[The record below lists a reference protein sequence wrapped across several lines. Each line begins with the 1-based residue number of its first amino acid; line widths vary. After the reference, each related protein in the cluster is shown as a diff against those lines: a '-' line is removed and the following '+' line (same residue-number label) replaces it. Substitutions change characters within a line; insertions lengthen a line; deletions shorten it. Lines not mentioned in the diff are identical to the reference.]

1 MSNDTDPTREP
12 TAAPTG
18 APTATPMPAESAP
31 AVTPPAVPRPRS
43 RARRAARAFAWT
55 VTGLLLVVLLLAA
68 GAWWYIGSNKSLAF
82 ALAQAAQRLPAGQT
96 LESRDVTG
104 SLRTGGHIG
113 WLKYQSESMAVE
125 VNDATIGWTLAPLF
139 QRKVQL
145 GEVHAKQVLIEKR
158 GAPGNEP
165 VKPLEQIVLP
175 VEVELPFR
183 IDEVRWAG
191 PPVLQAL
198 NLSGSYSYDRASEHA
213 LEIKGVDIA
222 DGHYSAHVK
231 LQGTAPMAIDAALD
245 GRVKAPLAEDH
256 DIDVLAAAT
265 VKGTLAGTG
274 ARLQVAAELKPAE
287 ENADA
292 PMEARLQAQIAPWLP
307 QPVIDAK
314 ADLRNVDASSL
325 WPGAPRTQL
334 TGTVELQ
341 PDADTGPAAWKA
353 SADVRNAV
361 PGPWNEEKLPL
372 EQVQARV
379 GFDGTSWTVP
389 EATVRAGGGR
399 IDAAGKWSPA
409 PSPWQAQ
416 ATVRGVRPGALY
428 SELSGAPVSGTLKA
442 EQKESTISFDAALR
456 AQGGAGSKA
465 LPGFALDRALAQGQ
479 WKDQVLDLRTLRIEA
494 QRASVDGKLQVRVA
508 DQAASG
514 KLSLVLPGGSAQVEG
529 RIAPS
534 TGGGDIKASIDDADT
549 VQRWVQSLP
558 GLSKVFASAGAK
570 GSAKLDASW
579 QGGWQTIQRR
589 LENANAP
596 AQRGITEPSLKAM
609 LGVPRLE
616 LTLPAEQP
624 GAAATTVQLNDLRA
638 DLAGSLAQAT
648 LTLKGEAATGT
659 QKFNIDTRASGGI
672 AGAGQWRAAL
682 ASLKLQAADSARP
695 GDPWVV
701 ELSREVTATIR
712 TAGGNAPRLD
722 IEASA
727 AAATLRGPVPGTVR
741 IDWQPLRFS
750 QSGAAP
756 NRVFR
761 VQSKGQLQGLPM
773 AWAGALGANTTL
785 GEYGVSG
792 DLMFDGDW
800 DIDAGDTL
808 RAKAR
813 IARQSGDIRVQA
825 GEAALVTRIT
835 SSGTGTASERTMNS
849 ASAGGEAPSTPAG
862 LRQAELRLD
871 AEGDAVRATL
881 AWDSERA
888 GKINADINT
897 RVQQRAGGWQWA
909 PDAPLGGTIK
919 AALPNLGVWS
929 MLAPPGWRVAG
940 TLDASATLSGNR
952 AVPRWNGTL
961 GADKLAL
968 RAPVE
973 GLDLRDGRLRA
984 TLSGDSVQITEFTLK
999 GGAGSNARIGGQSGN
1014 RSTAASEA
1022 RTDGGTLSATGNL
1035 AWGPASGTA
1044 SGIRMALQAQL
1055 RALRVLVRTDRQVT
1069 LSGDLQA
1076 RLDNGQFSVR
1086 GKLRTDRAV
1095 IILPDETAPSL
1106 GSDVVV
1112 RSAAKDRE
1120 AAEAAQREAASA
1132 DAQAAQAPKAQTTK
1146 PPDIV
1151 VNFDLGDDFAVQ
1163 GRGITTRLE
1172 GDLEI
1177 RSTRLN
1183 APPRIT
1189 GEVKTVKG
1197 QYRAYGQQLDVETG
1211 VARFN
1216 GPFDNPAL
1224 DILAIRPNL
1233 SQRAGVQITG
1243 SAQSPRVKLYSEP
1256 ALSDA
1261 ETLSWVILGRA
1272 SATSGGESA
1281 LLQQAALSLIGK
1293 IGGSGSGGSL
1303 ASRFGLD
1310 ELGFKGPG
1318 SGGDLR
1324 ESAVTLGKRLS
1335 KDFYLTYE
1343 RSIGGTFGTLF
1354 IFYDLTTR
1362 LTLRGQ
1368 AGQTSGVDLIYTVK
1382 YD

>member
-1 MSNDTDPTREP
+1 MQTDDQKP
-12 TAAPTG
+12 
-18 APTATPMPAESAP
+18 
-31 AVTPPAVPRPRS
+31 TPPLPPRRS
-43 RARRAARAFAWT
+43 RARRAVRALAWT
-55 VTGLLLVVLLLAA
+55 VAGLLLAVMLLAA
-68 GAWWYIGSNKSLAF
+68 GAWWWLGSNTSLAF

-96 LESRDVTG
+96 LESRDVSG

-113 WLKYQSESMAVE
+113 WLRYQSDSIAVE
-125 VNDATIGWTLAPLF
+125 VNDATIGWQFAPLL

-158 GAPGNEP
+158 GAPSDRPTE
-165 VKPLEQIVLP
+165 PLEQLALP
-175 VEVELPFR
+175 VEVDLPFR
-183 IDEVRWAG
+183 IDELRWAG

-198 NLSGSYSYDRASEHA
+198 NLSGSYSYKAAEHA
-213 LEIKGVDIA
+213 LEVKGVDIA
-222 DGHYSAHVK
+222 SGHYSARVK
-231 LQGTAPMAIDAALD
+231 LQGPAPMAIDAALD

-274 ARLQVAAELKPAE
+274 ARLQVAAELKPAK

-292 PMEARLQAQIAPWLP
+292 PMEASLHAQIAPWLP

-325 WPGAPRTQL
+325 WPGAPETRL

-353 SADVRNAV
+353 SADIRNAL
-361 PGPWNEEKLPL
+361 PGPWDKEKLPL
-372 EQVQARV
+372 EQLLARV
-379 GFDGTSWTVP
+379 GFDGTSWTIS

-416 ATVRGVRPGALY
+416 ATVRGVRPAALH
-428 SELSGAPVSGTLKA
+428 SELAGAPVSGQIKA
-442 EQKESTISFDAALR
+442 EQKDSTIAFDASLR
-456 AQGGAGSKA
+456 AEGGGAGSKA

-479 WKDQVLDLRTLRIEA
+479 WKDQVLDLRTLRIDA
-494 QRASVDGKLQVRVA
+494 QRASVDGRLQVRVA
-508 DQAASG
+508 EQAASG
-514 KLSLVLPGGSAQVEG
+514 KLALALPGGSAQVEG
-529 RIAPS
+529 RIAPDS
-534 TGGGDIKASIDDADT
+534 GSGEIKAAIDDADT
-549 VQRWVQSLP
+549 VQRWVQGLP
-558 GLSKVFASAGAK
+558 GMSKMFANAGAK

-579 QGGWQTIQRR
+579 QGGWRTIQRR
-589 LENANAP
+589 LENPNAP
-596 AQRGITEPSLKAM
+596 APRGVAEPSLKAA
-609 LGVPRLE
+609 LSVPRLD
-616 LTLPAEQP
+616 LTLPSEQP
-624 GAAATTVQLNDLRA
+624 GATNTDIQLRNLQA

-648 LTLKGEAATGT
+648 LALKGEAATGT
-659 QKFNIDTRASGGI
+659 QKFDIDTRASGGI

-682 ASLKLQAADSARP
+682 ASLKLQAQDSARP
-695 GDPWVV
+695 GAPWVL
-701 ELSREVTATIR
+701 ELGREVTATIR
-712 TAGGNAPRLD
+712 TASGNAPRLD
-722 IEASA
+722 VEASA
-727 AAATLRGPVPGTVR
+727 ASATLRGPVPGTVR

-773 AWAGALGANTTL
+773 AWASALGANTAL
-785 GEYGVSG
+785 GEYGISG
-792 DLMFDGDW
+792 DLMFNGDW

-808 RAKAR
+808 HAKAR
-813 IARQSGDIRVQA
+813 LARQSGDIRVQA

-835 SSGTGTASERTMNS
+835 STGTGTASERTMNS
-849 ASAGGEAPSTPAG
+849 ASASGDAPSTPAG

-871 AEGDAVRATL
+871 ADGDAVRAVL

-888 GKINADINT
+888 GKIDAQLDT

-919 AALPNLGVWS
+919 AMLPNLGVWS
-929 MLAPPGWRVAG
+929 MLAPPGWRIAG
-940 TLDASATLSGNR
+940 TLDANATLSGNR
-952 AVPRWNGTL
+952 AAPRWNGTL

-984 TLSGDSVQITEFTLK
+984 TLTGERIEITEFTLK
-999 GGAGSNARIGGQSGN
+999 GGAGSSARIGGQSGN

-1022 RTDGGTLSATGNL
+1022 RTDGGTLSASGEL
-1035 AWGPASGTA
+1035 AWGPASGSA
-1044 SGIRMALQAQL
+1044 SGIRMALQGQL

-1076 RLDNGQFSVR
+1076 RLDNGQFTVR

-1120 AAEAAQREAASA
+1120 AAEAAKREAARA
-1132 DAQAAQAPKAQTTK
+1132 DAQAAKPQTAK
-1146 PPDIV
+1146 PPDITV
-1151 VNFDLGDDFAVQ
+1151 EFDLGDDFAVQ

-1172 GDLEI
+1172 GNLEI
-1177 RSTRLN
+1177 RSTRLD

-1211 VARFN
+1211 IARFN

-1243 SAQSPRVKLYSEP
+1243 TAQSPRVKLYSEP

-1261 ETLSWVILGRA
+1261 ETLSWVVLGRA

-1281 LLQQAALSLIGK
+1281 LLQQAALSLLGK
-1293 IGGSGSGGSL
+1293 IGGASTGGSL

-1318 SGGDLR
+1318 DGGDLR

-1335 KDFYLTYE
+1335 KDFYITYE

-1368 AGQTSGVDLIYTVK
+1368 AGQTSGLDLIYTVK